1 MTGIDTETELI
12 SQGSKAAEEQ
22 GIANINFKKGSANSL
37 PFKDETFDRVYAHQV
52 LLHLSDPVGA
62 LCGMKRVTK
71 TNGIICCR
79 DANLNSIFVY
89 SKQCEEPL
97 RYFFLSKSKK
107 DTTSTA
113 GGRALKRIAIESGFL
128 KKIITTSSSNWCV
141 SSDEDREWFY
151 ELYADR
157 LRVAHDEKEDTFT
170 KSEIENTWKS
180 WIEADD
186 GILILVHCEI
196 LCRK

>member
-1 MTGIDTETELI
+1 MAHFFSHCRGSTFQKLC
-12 SQGSKAAEEQ
+12 QGP
-22 GIANINFKKGSANSL
+22 NSFHIYL
-37 PFKDETFDRVYAHQV
+37 
-52 LLHLSDPVGA
+52 
-62 LCGMKRVTK
+62 
-71 TNGIICCR
+71 
-79 DANLNSIFVY
+79 VY
-89 SKQCEEPL
+89 SKQFEEPL

-113 GGRALKRIAIESGFL
+113 GGRALKHIAIESGFL
-128 KKIITTSSSNWCV
+128 KKSITTSSSNWCV

-186 GILILVHCEI
+186 GILILVHREI